1 MKLRMRRQTISLLI
15 AMLFVTLAVTGIMG
29 FFLPF
34 DLLTVSVHSLTGFVF
49 ITAIAFHIKNNF
61 RQIRNYFSTR
71 TALVLLLFVTGFIAI
86 ILYQPAPIKAILS
99 LSRNKGPELVLD
111 HFEIQG
117 DRMTY
122 NYAPAP
128 HYQMQL
134 DLKGGPAFNPDHPP
148 YIAIW
153 IENKSG
159 YHIKS
164 LYHSEQAGY
173 EKLLPYWHHKRA
185 KYIENKLINEK
196 KQNDTES
203 DDLDALSSA
212 TDNYSFDPKDYI
224 VPEDPA
230 KESPY
235 RVVIEINMPSDANEH
250 YEDQPS
256 LVYRVEVD
264 NKDPRSY
271 QVLEIVGFPK
281 SEIVDGETEW
291 ELYYA
296 DETITTAR
304 DLYDSAL
311 LQIDRKSR
319 Q

>member
-1 MKLRMRRQTISLLI
+1 LKRQTISLLI
-15 AMLFVTLAVTGIMG
+15 AMLFVTLAVTGLMG

-34 DLLTVSVHSLTGFVF
+34 SLLTVSVHSLIGFVF
-49 ITAIAFHIKNNF
+49 IAAIGFHIKNNF
-61 RQIRNYFSTR
+61 RKLRSYFSNH
-71 TALVLLLFVTGFIAI
+71 TALVLLVLVISFIAI
-86 ILYQPAPIKAILS
+86 ILYQPAPVKAILS
-99 LSRNKGPELVLD
+99 LSSNKGPALD
-111 HFEIQG
+111 HFEIQAN
-117 DRMTY
+117 RMTY
-122 NYAPAP
+122 NYSPAP
-128 HYQMQL
+128 HYHIQL
-134 DLKGGPAFNPDHPP
+134 DFKGGSSFKPEKPP

-164 LYHSEQAGY
+164 LYHSEQADF

-185 KYIENKLINEK
+185 EYLKNKQLNGK
-196 KQNDTES
+196 KKKDAESS

-224 VPEDPA
+224 VPEDKA

-235 RVVIEINMPSDANEH
+235 RVMIEINLSGDGNEH

-281 SEIVDGETEW
+281 DEVVDGETKW
-291 ELYYA
+291 SLYYA

-304 DLYDSAL
+304 DLYDSAM
-311 LQIDRKSR
+311 LQIDRSPASKP
-319 Q
+319 

>member
-1 MKLRMRRQTISLLI
+1 
-15 AMLFVTLAVTGIMG
+15 MLFLTLAVTGVLG

-34 DLLTVSVHSLTGFVF
+34 NLLIVSVHSLIGFIF
-49 ITAIAFHIKNNF
+49 IASIGFHIKNNF
-61 RQIRNYFSTR
+61 RQLRNYFTSR
-71 TALVLLLFVTGFIAI
+71 TALVLLLIISSLIAI
-86 ILYQPAPIKAILS
+86 IIYQPAPVKAILS
-99 LSRNKGPELVLD
+99 LSSNKGPALD

-117 DRMTY
+117 NRMTY
-122 NYAPAP
+122 QYAPAP
-128 HYQMQL
+128 HYNIKL
-134 DLKGGPAFNPDHPP
+134 DFKGGSSFQTEDPP
-148 YIAIW
+148 FIAIW

-164 LYHSEQAGY
+164 LYHSEH
-173 EKLLPYWHHKRA
+173 ENFDNLLPYWHHKRSEYL
-185 KYIENKLINEK
+185 KNKELNEK
-196 KQNDTES
+196 KKRDTESS

-224 VPEDPA
+224 VPENPE

-235 RVVIEINMPSDANEH
+235 RVMIEINLPGDANEH

-256 LVYRVEVD
+256 LVYSVEID
-264 NKDPRSY
+264 NKDPRAY

-281 SEIVDGETEW
+281 LEVVDGEDKW
-291 ELYYA
+291 SLYYA

-311 LQIDRKSR
+311 LQIDRTPKP
-319 Q
+319 